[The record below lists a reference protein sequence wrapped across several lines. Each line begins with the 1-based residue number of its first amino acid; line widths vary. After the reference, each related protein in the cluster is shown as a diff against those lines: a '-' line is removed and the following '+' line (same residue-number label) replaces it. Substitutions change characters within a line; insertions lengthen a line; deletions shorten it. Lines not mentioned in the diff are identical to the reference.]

1 MLRFHEIVSVPV
13 DVFNFFL
20 SRDVRV
26 FREPNTNKLHEMTQC
41 SLLGTPTLQVVV
53 QKHVVIEGL
62 QRIRVNALE
71 QSYNINHCP
80 SQLFSS

>member
-26 FREPNTNKLHEMTQC
+26 FRESNTNKLHEMTQG

-62 QRIRVNALE
+62 QRIRVNSLE
-71 QSYNINHCP
+71 KGTIYNNY
-80 SQLFSS
+80 

>member
-26 FREPNTNKLHEMTQC
+26 FRESNTNKLHEMTQC
-41 SLLGTPTLQVVV
+41 SLLGTPALQVVV

-62 QRIRVNALE
+62 QRIRINTLE
-71 QSYNINHCP
+71 KGTIYHY
-80 SQLFSS
+80 

>member
-26 FREPNTNKLHEMTQC
+26 FGESNTNKLHEMTQG
-41 SLLGTPTLQVVV
+41 SLLGTPALQVVV

-62 QRIRVNALE
+62 QRIRVNSLE
-71 QSYNINHCP
+71 KGTIYNNY
-80 SQLFSS
+80 